1 MLVSSWSLSQ
11 SVVSSTTTD
20 GSSSLKCPLRAGNDL
35 SMLYILTR
43 SLSTVT
49 DGSTFTL
56 PVDCDSDFNTLE
68 ASLWK
73 IFVLTV

>member
-1 MLVSSWSLSQ
+1 MLGFTWSLSDISSL
-11 SVVSSTTTD
+11 SVD
-20 GSSSLKCPLRAGNDL
+20 GSSSLKRSFRAGNDL

-43 SLSTVT
+43 SLSGI

-56 PVDCDSDFNTLE
+56 PAVDDSDFNTSE
-68 ASLWK
+68 ALLWK